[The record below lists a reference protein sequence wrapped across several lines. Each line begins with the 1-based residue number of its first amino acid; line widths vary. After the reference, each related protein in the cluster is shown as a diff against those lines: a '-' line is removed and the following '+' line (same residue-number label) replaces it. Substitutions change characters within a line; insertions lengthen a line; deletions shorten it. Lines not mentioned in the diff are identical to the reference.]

1 MELDVYKI
9 DGTPSGEKVKL
20 PKEIFG
26 VEPNEHA
33 MYLSVVSQMAHQRQG
48 TAKSKNRS
56 DVSGGGRK
64 PWRQKGRGTARAGTS
79 RSPVWVGGGTVFG
92 PTPRKY
98 NKQVNKKV
106 NLLARKSALTVRTKE
121 EKVRIVEDFSFESP
135 KTSQMHDILVKL
147 ELGNSKTL
155 LLVPESNRNLWL
167 SGRNI
172 PKVNVKEASCFSTAD
187 VLSAEVLLI
196 QKGALSKISEVLKK

>member
-1 MELDVYKI
+1 VELDVYKI